1 MANSGTSTP
10 KIVDL
15 AERLLSDIRKRK
27 LQPGDRYLSTTDAAR
42 MMGVGSGLANRA
54 LQLLERREIITRQQR
69 RGAFVSKLPNAI
81 PKQPLRRVHFLVH
94 QNYLES
100 EGIGNDMVLLGM
112 QDELPGV
119 HVQISFLPEEEPEA
133 FVADLINQSLSAKAK
148 DGFILVR
155 APYEVHQLVSDCGI
169 PALVYGGLY
178 PGIPRLSRL
187 DRDMTAV
194 GYQLTDYLLKR
205 GHKRI
210 AFLSRQ
216 RSMPGDHDT
225 LDAIRR
231 RLSKDKLHAD
241 SITER
246 FLPPSSSVIQAAVA
260 QLLKSAPKPTG
271 FICRTLR
278 MADAARA
285 VLKRMKLGLG
295 SEVDIVVCDYYLSAL
310 QKPMY
315 VYPRPLYSL
324 EEQGHHMARILAALA
339 RGEQTQNQV
348 IPVNLDTTAVHKSTK

>member
-1 MANSGTSTP
+1 MANSGTTTP

-27 LQPGDRYLSTTDAAR
+27 LQPGDRYLSTTDASR
-42 MMGVGSGLANRA
+42 MLGVGNGLANRA

-69 RGAFVSKLPNAI
+69 RGAFVSKLPSAV

-112 QDELPGV
+112 QNELPGV
-119 HVQISFLPEEEPEA
+119 NVQISFLPEEEPEV
-133 FVADLINQSLSAKAK
+133 FVADLISQSLSAKAK

-155 APYEVHQLVSDCGI
+155 APYEVHQLLSDCGI

-194 GYQLTDYLLKR
+194 GYQLADYLLKR
-205 GHKRI
+205 KHKRI

-231 RLSKDKLHAD
+231 RLSEDKLFAD

-246 FLPPSSSVIQAAVA
+246 FLPPNSAVIEAAIT
-260 QLLKSAPKPTG
+260 QLLKSNSKPTG

-278 MADAARA
+278 MADSAKA
-285 VLKRMKLGLG
+285 VFKRMKHQIG
-295 SEVDIVVCDYYLSAL
+295 SAVDVVVCDYYLSAA

-339 RGEQTQNQV
+339 RGEQPQNEV
-348 IPVNLDTTAVHKSTK
+348 IPVNLDTTAVDKPSK